1 MHVHMPDEVWE
12 YTPTG
17 RSWEY
22 RYVDDPPIPAASSQ
36 RAKLPLRWID
46 ATALALLAFLV
57 LWFAHQFRTER
68 VQAAATAATIAN
80 PKFASFYNCKLPQ
93 PGIQP
98 QQVDGDPTHTQF
110 HPYNYTVCDGVQV
123 TLWSDVR

>member
-12 YTPTG
+12 YTPAG
-17 RSWEY
+17 RSWDQRFRE
-22 RYVDDPPIPAASSQ
+22 DPPVTVNASASG
-36 RAKLPLRWID
+36 KMPLRWGD
-46 ATALALLAFLV
+46 AAAFVLLAGFM
-57 LWFAHQFRTER
+57 LWVAHQFRTER
-68 VQAAATAATIAN
+68 VHAAAAAAAP

-98 QQVDGDPTHTQF
+98 QQLDGYQIHTQF

-123 TLWSDVR
+123 TLWSEIR

>member
-1 MHVHMPDEVWE
+1 MDTTMPHEVWE
-12 YTPTG
+12 YTPSG

-22 RYVDDPPIPAASSQ
+22 RYAEEPAAAAPQ
-36 RAKLPLRWID
+36 AARGKAPLRWMD
-46 ATALALLAFLV
+46 AVALGLLACIL

-68 VQAAATAATIAN
+68 VHAAAAAA
-80 PKFASFYNCKLPQ
+80 PAKFASFYNCKLPQ
-93 PGIQP
+93 PGFQP

-123 TLWSDVR
+123 TLWSDMR

>member
-17 RSWEY
+17 RSWDY
-22 RYVDDPPIPAASSQ
+22 RSVDEPYVTTTSAR
-36 RAKLPLRWID
+36 RAKLPMRWLDII
-46 ATALALLAFLV
+46 ALALFAGV
-57 LWFAHQFRTER
+57 MLWFAHQFRTER
-68 VQAAATAATIAN
+68 VHAAAAAVAA
-80 PKFASFYNCKLPQ
+80 PPRFSSFYNCKPPV
-93 PGIQP
+93 PGMQP

-123 TLWSDVR
+123 TLWSDMR